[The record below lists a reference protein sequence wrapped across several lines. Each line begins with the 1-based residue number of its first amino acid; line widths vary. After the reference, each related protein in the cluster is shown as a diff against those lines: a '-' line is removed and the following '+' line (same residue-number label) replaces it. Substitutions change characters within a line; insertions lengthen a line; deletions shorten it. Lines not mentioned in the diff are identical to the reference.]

1 MKVVPERNE
10 YLTTIFKLKESN
22 KKVTNKALSKSLDI
36 APSSVTEM
44 VKKLKKD
51 GLLKDQKTIEL
62 SQAGEEY
69 AKDIVSKHRLWEY
82 FLTENLKYN
91 WEDVHEQAQLLQNV
105 TSDKMF
111 EDLNRFLGEPE
122 TCPHGGIIYSNLKKS
137 NDKISLDEAKVGLEY
152 TIQSIFDDKSLL
164 TYINKIGLKIGDKIK
179 VIEFNEI
186 DDSVDI
192 LINNKDNINLSHKVS
207 KDIFLI

>member
-1 MKVVPERNE
+1 MKVIPERNE

-22 KKVTNKALSKSLDI
+22 KKVTNKTLSQALDI
-36 APSSVTEM
+36 TPSSVTEM

-51 GLLKDQKTIEL
+51 GLLKDQKNIDL
-62 SQAGEEY
+62 SYDGEEY

-111 EDLNRFLGEPE
+111 EDLNKFLGEPE

-137 NDKISLDEAKVGLEY
+137 NNKISLDEAKVGLEY

-164 TYINKIGLKIGDKIK
+164 TYINKIGLKIGDKLK

-192 LINNKDNINLSHKVS
+192 LINNKDNINLSHRVS

>member
-1 MKVVPERNE
+1 MKVIPERNE

-22 KKVTNKALSKSLDI
+22 KKVTNKALSQALDI
-36 APSSVTEM
+36 SPSSVTEM
-44 VKKLKKD
+44 VKKLKND
-51 GLLKDQKTIEL
+51 GLLKDQKTIDL
-62 SQAGEEY
+62 SQDGEDY

-137 NDKISLDEAKVGLEY
+137 NNKISLDEAKVGLEY

-164 TYINKIGLKIGDKIK
+164 TYINKIGLKIGEKP
-179 VIEFNEI
+179 
-186 DDSVDI
+186 
-192 LINNKDNINLSHKVS
+192 VS
-207 KDIFLI
+207 YTHLTLPTKA

>member
-22 KKVTNKALSKSLDI
+22 KKVTNKALSQALDI

-51 GLLKDQKTIEL
+51 GLLKDQKTIDL
-62 SQAGEEY
+62 SQSGEEY

-111 EDLNRFLGEPE
+111 EDLNKFLGEPE
-122 TCPHGGIIYSNLKKS
+122 TCPHGGIIYSNLKIT

-192 LINNKDNINLSHKVS
+192 LINNKDNINLSHRVS

>member
-1 MKVVPERNE
+1 MKVLPERNE

-22 KKVTNKALSKSLDI
+22 KKVTNKALSQALDI

-51 GLLKDQKTIEL
+51 GLLKDQKTIDL
-62 SQAGEEY
+62 SQDGEDY

-91 WEDVHEQAQLLQNV
+91 WEDVHEQARLLQNV

-137 NDKISLDEAKVGLEY
+137 NDTISLD
-152 TIQSIFDDKSLL
+152 
-164 TYINKIGLKIGDKIK
+164 KIGRASCRER
-179 VIEFNEI
+179 V
-186 DDSVDI
+186 
-192 LINNKDNINLSHKVS
+192 
-207 KDIFLI
+207 

>member
-51 GLLKDQKTIEL
+51 GFLKDQKTIEL

-111 EDLNRFLGEPE
+111 EDLNKFLGAPE

-192 LINNKDNINLSHKVS
+192 LINNKDNINLSHRVS

>member
-1 MKVVPERNE
+1 MKVIPERNE

-22 KKVTNKALSKSLDI
+22 KKVTNKALSQALDI
-36 APSSVTEM
+36 SPSSVTEM
-44 VKKLKKD
+44 VKKLKND
-51 GLLKDQKTIEL
+51 GLLKDQKTIDL
-62 SQAGEEY
+62 SQDGEDY

-164 TYINKIGLKIGDKIK
+164 TYINKIGLKIGDKLK

-192 LINNKDNINLSHKVS
+192 LINDKDNINLSHKVS

>member
-22 KKVTNKALSKSLDI
+22 KKVTNKALSQALDI

-44 VKKLKKD
+44 VKKLKND
-51 GLLKDQKTIEL
+51 GLLKDQKTIDL
-62 SQAGEEY
+62 SQDGEDY

-137 NDKISLDEAKVGLEY
+137 NNKISLDEAKVGLEY

-164 TYINKIGLKIGDKIK
+164 TYINKIGLKIGDKLK

-192 LINNKDNINLSHKVS
+192 LINDKDNINLSHKVS

>member
-1 MKVVPERNE
+1 MKVIPERNE

-22 KKVTNKALSKSLDI
+22 KKVTNKALSQTLDI

-51 GLLKDQKTIEL
+51 GLLKDQKTIDL
-62 SQAGEEY
+62 SKKGEEY

-82 FLTENLKYN
+82 FLTDSLKYN
-91 WEDVHEQAQLLQNV
+91 WKDVHAQAQLLQNV

-111 EDLNRFLGEPE
+111 EDLNNFLGRPE
-122 TCPHGGIIYSNLKKS
+122 TCPHGGIIYTNLKKS
-137 NDKISLDEAKVGLEY
+137 KEKISLDKAEADLEY

-164 TYINKIGLKIGDKIK
+164 TYISKIGLKIGDKIK
-179 VIEFNEI
+179 IIEFNEI

-192 LINNKDNINLSHKVS
+192 LINDKDKVNLSHKVS

>member
-22 KKVTNKALSKSLDI
+22 KKVTNKALSQALDI

-51 GLLKDQKTIEL
+51 GLLKDQKTIDL
-62 SQAGEEY
+62 SQDGEDY

-111 EDLNRFLGEPE
+111 EDLNRFLGKPE

-164 TYINKIGLKIGDKIK
+164 TYINKIGLKIGDKLK

-192 LINNKDNINLSHKVS
+192 LINDKDNINLSHKVS

>member
-1 MKVVPERNE
+1 MKVIPERNE

-22 KKVTNKALSKSLDI
+22 KKVTNKALSQALDI
-36 APSSVTEM
+36 SPSSVTEM
-44 VKKLKKD
+44 VKKLKND
-51 GLLKDQKTIEL
+51 GLLKDQKTIDL
-62 SQAGEEY
+62 SQDGEDY

-111 EDLNRFLGEPE
+111 EDLNKFLGEPE

-164 TYINKIGLKIGDKIK
+164 TYINKIGLKIGDKLK

-192 LINNKDNINLSHKVS
+192 LINNKDNINLSHRVS

>member
-1 MKVVPERNE
+1 MKVIPERNE

-22 KKVTNKALSKSLDI
+22 KKVTNKALSQALDI
-36 APSSVTEM
+36 SPSSVTEM

-51 GLLKDQKTIEL
+51 GLLKDQKTIDL
-62 SQAGEEY
+62 SQDGEDY

-137 NDKISLDEAKVGLEY
+137 NDKISLDKAKEGLEY
-152 TIQSIFDDKSLL
+152 TIQSIFDDKTLL
-164 TYINKIGLKIGDKIK
+164 TYINKIGLKIGDKLK

-186 DDSVDI
+186 DDSIDI
-192 LINNKDNINLSHKVS
+192 LINNKDNINLSHRVS

>member
-1 MKVVPERNE
+1 MKVIPERNE

-22 KKVTNKALSKSLDI
+22 KKVTNKALSQALDI
-36 APSSVTEM
+36 SPSSVTEM
-44 VKKLKKD
+44 VKKLKND
-51 GLLKDQKTIEL
+51 GLLKDQKTIDL
-62 SQAGEEY
+62 SQDGEDY

-137 NDKISLDEAKVGLEY
+137 NNKISLDEAKVGLEY

-164 TYINKIGLKIGDKIK
+164 TYINKIGLKIGEKLK

-192 LINNKDNINLSHKVS
+192 LINDKDNINLSHKVS

>member
-1 MKVVPERNE
+1 MKVIPERNE
-10 YLTTIFKLKESN
+10 YLTTIFKLTESN
-22 KKVTNKALSKSLDI
+22 KKVTNKALSQALDI
-36 APSSVTEM
+36 SPSSVTEM
-44 VKKLKKD
+44 VKKLKND
-51 GLLKDQKTIEL
+51 GLLKDQKTIDL
-62 SQAGEEY
+62 SQDGEDY

-137 NDKISLDEAKVGLEY
+137 NNKISLDEAKVGLEY

-164 TYINKIGLKIGDKIK
+164 TYINKIGLKIGDKLK

-192 LINNKDNINLSHKVS
+192 LINDKDNINLSHKVS